1 MPDDGGSLEKG
12 PPAVGRRER
21 RSVPRF
27 SLFAAAK
34 EVDVVTRTELSGA
47 VSEISEKGCFIDTLN
62 PFPTD
67 TTIEISIEHHEQVF
81 HAIGRVVYVIPNM
94 GMGVLFTTI
103 DNNNAQILK
112 NWLHDCL

>member
-12 PPAVGRRER
+12 LPAVGRRER

-34 EVDVVTRTELSGA
+34 EIDVVTRTELSGS

-62 PFPTD
+62 PFPVGTM
-67 TTIEISIEHHEQVF
+67 IEIAIEHHEKIF
-81 HAIGRVVYVIPNM
+81 HATGRVVYVIPNM
-94 GMGVLFTTI
+94 GMGVVFTAIET
-103 DNNNAQILK
+103 NNKEILD
-112 NWLHDCL
+112 NWLRDCG